1 MIEKLI
7 NVGDD
12 LYTIEIHQGNRP
24 LDVYC
29 LDKFLHKKIKVTINI
44 EEVVE

>member
-7 NVGDD
+7 DVGDD

-24 LDVYC
+24 LDCYC
-29 LDKFLHKKIKVTINI
+29 LDKFLHKKIKVTIEI
-44 EEVVE
+44 EEVEE